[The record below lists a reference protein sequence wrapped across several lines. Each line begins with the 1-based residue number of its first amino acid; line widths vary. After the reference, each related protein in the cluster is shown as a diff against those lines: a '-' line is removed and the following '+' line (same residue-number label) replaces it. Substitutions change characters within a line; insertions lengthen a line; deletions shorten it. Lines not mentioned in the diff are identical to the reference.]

1 MGTLSSVAATSGDIR
16 TDYLKLLV
24 TQLRNQNPLDPLD
37 NQQMASQLAQLSQLE
52 QLENQTAQLGQLGRT
67 FQEALVNAQ
76 RSEATNLLG
85 REITF
90 LALNEAGQVVETS
103 AEVTRVEMADGAVQ
117 LIAGDYV
124 VGLGNI
130 LSVRK

>member
-1 MGTLSSVAATSGDIR
+1 MGTLSSIAATSGDIR

-52 QLENQTAQLGQLGRT
+52 QLENQTAQLGQLGST
-67 FQEALVNAQ
+67 FQQALLNAQ

-85 REITF
+85 REVTF
-90 LALNEAGQVVETS
+90 LTLDEAGRLVEKS
-103 AEVTRVEMADGAVQ
+103 AEVTRVEMADGTIK

-124 VGLGNI
+124 VGLQNI
-130 LSVRK
+130 LSVRN